1 MAQPSPIQSWNRT
14 FPCVVSAAK
23 SGAESLMRSD
33 MANSSLKV
41 LAEGGT
47 RSIMLDGLVLSC
59 QGFPIFPAPF
69 PTGEAVSQSL
79 PALTNNRGTLGNL
92 SHANQVARG
101 GGWSRL
107 SRAPDGRRRRRLEG
121 YSRGFPDPARAGP
134 RPSLDLLRQRR
145 DIAEAAGGAG
155 CAAELLRT

>member
-1 MAQPSPIQSWNRT
+1 MAQPLPIQSWNRM

-41 LAEGGT
+41 VVEGGT
-47 RSIMLDGLVLSC
+47 RNIMLDSPVLSC

-69 PTGEAVSQSL
+69 PTG
-79 PALTNNRGTLGNL
+79 RTLGNL

-101 GGWSRL
+101 GAWSRL
-107 SRAPDGRRRRRLEG
+107 SRAPDGQRRRRLE
-121 YSRGFPDPARAGP
+121 SSPRGFPDPARAGP
-134 RPSLDLLRQRR
+134 WPSLDLLRQRR

-155 CAAELLRT
+155 CAAELLRA